1 MVYTSYAPP
10 EATAVATRSVV
21 GGGGGES
28 GWTMTLGGEE
38 GAKLF
43 AEHEAQRR
51 RRTCFPQ
58 RDKANGAPCFAQR
71 GQTMSF
77 WSSTASLLF
86 GRAIRVTEPTLGS
99 SCDVSTRP
107 LCRAVSASSC
117 NASLLGFT
125 KEHDLRFESC
135 RKRSTA
141 RELPDRSFFAFAN
154 DRHASFEAKLASH
167 IGEAGTTPRV
177 LSNSEAMR
185 EFRPTRHRASPSK
198 QGPKLKLL
206 ALSHIDLRPL
216 YRSIQSVGARCRA
229 LRLLPTA
236 GAAGAGG
243 RKWLLTRAYQSYLT
257 REDFAK
263 RSRGS

>member
-1 MVYTSYAPP
+1 MLYTSYAPP
-10 EATAVATRSVV
+10 DATAVATRSVV

-58 RDKANGAPCFAQR
+58 RDRASGAPCFAQR

-77 WSSTASLLF
+77 WSSSLLF
-86 GRAIRVTEPTLGS
+86 GRAMRVTEPTLGS

-167 IGEAGTTPRV
+167 IGEARTPPRV
-177 LSNSEAMR
+177 SSSTMR
-185 EFRPTRHRASPSK
+185 EPLEFRPTRRVCLPNRGRNSSAA
-198 QGPKLKLL
+198 LL
-206 ALSHIDLRPL
+206 ALSHVDLRPL
-216 YRSIQSVGARCRA
+216 HRSIQSVGARCRA
-229 LRLLPTA
+229 LRLPQRLGPRA
-236 GAAGAGG
+236 QGAE
-243 RKWLLTRAYQSYLT
+243 S
-257 REDFAK
+257 
-263 RSRGS
+263 GS

>member
-1 MVYTSYAPP
+1 MLYTSYAPP
-10 EATAVATRSVV
+10 DATAVATRSVV
-21 GGGGGES
+21 GGGGEES

-58 RDKANGAPCFAQR
+58 RDRANGAPCFAQR

-77 WSSTASLLF
+77 WSSSLLF
-86 GRAIRVTEPTLGS
+86 GRAMRVTEPTLGS

-167 IGEAGTTPRV
+167 IGEARTPPRV
-177 LSNSEAMR
+177 SSLRCESHSSFGRRDACASQTGAETQAR
-185 EFRPTRHRASPSK
+185 RFWRFLTSTFALVTGQSRASEPAVGPFAYSQRLGPRA
-198 QGPKLKLL
+198 QG
-206 ALSHIDLRPL
+206 AES
-216 YRSIQSVGARCRA
+216 
-229 LRLLPTA
+229 
-236 GAAGAGG
+236 
-243 RKWLLTRAYQSYLT
+243 
-257 REDFAK
+257 
-263 RSRGS
+263 GS